1 MQVTGTDWRWIFWVL
16 TAFAGLCGIL
26 LVAFLPETYLPVI
39 LQTEAKRLRKETGDS
54 RWHAELDVKKE
65 GGIKATLQRTI
76 LKPFVMAAQEPMLL
90 ILTLYMSVKLSTPF
104 VGLA

>member
-65 GGIKATLQRTI
+65 GGIKATLERTI

-90 ILTLYMSVKLSTPF
+90 ILTLYMSVKLSTPIR
-104 VGLA
+104 